1 MPSTNGPADD
11 FEDDDLDAD
20 ALISAVHTA
29 EERRNSSHSAS
40 KRVKLVAVDDDSRFQ
55 NQNASDFRAPDRD
68 ALLATL
74 KRARGLNAFRPG
86 QVETIEA
93 VLDGRDACVF
103 WSTGSGKSLCYQLP
117 AFSTGKVSLV
127 VSPLISL
134 MQDQVTQLN
143 NTSSTAGSSEGR
155 DVAVFLGSAQ
165 MDPLAEKRVFD
176 GEYLFV
182 YVTPEK
188 IAASG
193 SFMNGIKRMADEKKL
208 GLIAIDEA
216 HCISAWGHDFR
227 PDYQRLSVLRDAVP
241 SVPIMALTAT
251 AVRHVREDIQKILKL
266 RNPHVAQN
274 SVDRTNLRIDV
285 RRKTDFG
292 RDLDFIVEQVSGAG
306 AKKRPSSA
314 VVYCPT
320 IADVVK
326 LTGALKH
333 RLGDDLVGMYHGS
346 LNPSERHDA
355 HMAFLTSRCPIICA
369 TTAFGM
375 GIDKPDVR
383 FIFHYGAPKTME
395 EYYQQIGRAGRD
407 GLTSSVS
414 MMYGDGDFS
423 RYSSDF
429 YTQGLSK
436 EALQAQTT
444 STNALKQYSIDRQ
457 TCRRVAIMKHFDEN
471 PRFLRCDQSCD
482 NCKRMSGGAEA
493 RRNYTREC
501 KPILLALRF
510 CGSLPLTRLVDTIIG
525 RSSNAAKVQT
535 WQREQIDAAR
545 NEEGLQAGCS
555 SADFYKEMVANLVNF
570 NIVHERLVKG
580 QYASYSV
587 YGLTP
592 DAQQFLSPNAPALM
606 MTVPESVAHAE
617 RALKAKVAA
626 VKKELVE
633 GGVDVALIPEEE
645 LAVGHGEMMDAELEW
660 MRKLKYYRESGRSAR
675 ADALV
680 DLLEKIEAW
689 RDERASALGMAPAAV
704 LSSHLCKRI
713 AYSQPRSVEAL
724 RAVGVRVTGVEAL
737 SALINE
743 TVALADVEA
752 PAPTSTDAISLGVV
766 SPESK
771 WPLAEYKPKKGPG
784 GTMLKPNWEI
794 SYDRFMGSER
804 AHCETIAMTTQ
815 PKAIQPATVF
825 NHLLEALVHGKPLDY
840 DRAIA
845 TLPPDHRLTRTDA
858 NAFVERAASR
868 AQDVVRDRAFNQ
880 RALLDGVVRDVPF
893 TVKSPEER
901 LADAAAY
908 TKLRTWVA
916 LRRAGVFPS

>member
-1 MPSTNGPADD
+1 MTDGPKMPPTNGFSDG

-20 ALISAVHTA
+20 ALLSAVHTA

-40 KRVKLVAVDDDSRFQ
+40 KRIKLDDDDSRFQ
-55 NQNASDFRAPDRD
+55 NQNASDYRAPDRD
-68 ALLATL
+68 ALLGTL

-117 AFSTGKVSLV
+117 AFQTGKVSLV

-143 NTSSTAGSSEGR
+143 NTSSG

-227 PDYQRLSVLRDAVP
+227 PDYQRLSVLREAVP
-241 SVPIMALTAT
+241 NVPMMALTAT

-266 RNPHVAQN
+266 RNPHVAEN

-292 RDLDFIVEQVSGAG
+292 RDLDFMVEQVRGAG

-326 LTGALKH
+326 LTGALKQ

-355 HMAFLTSRCPIICA
+355 HMAFLTSRCPVICA

-423 RYSSDF
+423 RYSSEF
-429 YTQGLSK
+429 YTKGLSE
-436 EALQAQTT
+436 EALRAQTS

-457 TCRRVAIMKHFDEN
+457 TCRRVAIMKHFGEN
-471 PRFLRCDQSCD
+471 PRFGRCEESCD
-482 NCKRMSGGAEA
+482 NCKRTSGGEAA

-545 NEEGLQAGCS
+545 NEEGLQVGCS
-555 SADFYKEMVANLVNF
+555 SAEFYKEMVQNLINF
-570 NIVHERLVKG
+570 GICSERLVKG
-580 QYASYSV
+580 GYASYSV

-592 DAQQFLSPNAPALM
+592 DAQQFLSPNPPALM
-606 MTVPESVAHAE
+606 MAVPESVAHAE

-660 MRKLKYYRESGRSAR
+660 MRKLKYYRESGKSAR

-743 TVALADVEA
+743 SVALTDAEA
-752 PAPTSTDAISLGVV
+752 PPPTASTSTDAISLGVV
-766 SPESK
+766 SPQSK
-771 WPLAEYKPKKGPG
+771 WALAEYKPKKGPG

-794 SYDRFMGSER
+794 SYDRFMGPER

-845 TLPPDHRLTRTDA
+845 TLPPNHRLTRTDA
-858 NAFVERAASR
+858 KKFAERAALR
-868 AQDVVRDRAFNQ
+868 AQDVIRERVFNQ

-893 TVKSPEER
+893 AIKSDEER

-908 TKLRTWVA
+908 AKLRTWVA
-916 LRRAGVFPS
+916 LRRAGVSPS